1 MIVGID
7 IPEGYEIDLK
17 KSTATN
23 IVLKK
28 KEEKT
33 QWRYNPYSIFDG
45 YYIDIQSN
53 ILRKPAC
60 GNDHSNHNVF
70 ATRDQAL
77 SALAMARISQ
87 IIANDN
93 RFGGPI
99 TDEEWA
105 NDRINKF
112 VIIRS
117 PYGNIMTEQ
126 AFTSYYFLAFHTKK
140 QRDLFLKENEDL
152 IKDYFMITNY
162 E

>member
-1 MIVGID
+1 MLVTID

-17 KSTATN
+17 KSTVTN
-23 IVLKK
+23 ILLKK

-33 QWRYNPYSIFDG
+33 SWRYDPYSIFDG
-45 YYIDIQSN
+45 YYIDTQSN
-53 ILRKPAC
+53 ILRTSAC

-70 ATRDQAL
+70 ATRDQAI

-105 NDRINKF
+105 NDLINKF

-117 PYGNIMTEQ
+117 LYGNIMTEQ
-126 AFTSYYFLAFHTKK
+126 SFTRYHFLAFHTKE

-152 IKDYFMITNY
+152 IKDYFMITND